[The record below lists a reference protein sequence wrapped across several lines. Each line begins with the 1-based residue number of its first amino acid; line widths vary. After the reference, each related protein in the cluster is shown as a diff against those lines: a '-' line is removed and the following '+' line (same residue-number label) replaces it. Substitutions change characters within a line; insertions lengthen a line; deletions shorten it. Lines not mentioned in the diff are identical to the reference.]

1 MTESRPQS
9 AAGAN
14 DGSPVQ
20 QLSDFSLVAGGPLYQ
35 FWRRTRLSGDSLE
48 LPQRRVLVLVVLIWL
63 PLLVLSIVDGRV
75 WGNGLE
81 LPFLHDIETHLRLLI
96 AAPLL
101 ILAEVVAHRTLYPIV
116 RQLVDNGLIRD
127 EARPQFDAAIA
138 SALRL
143 RNSVAVELLLLAF
156 VYAVGIPFIWRDQ
169 LALDVNSWYATFA
182 AGELQATN
190 AGRWLVYVSM
200 PVLQF
205 LMLRWYFRFF
215 VWGRF
220 LWQVSR
226 MRLNLEPTHPD
237 GTAGLLFL
245 ARSGRA
251 YRYVLLAVGTMLS
264 GTIASRI
271 FHDGATL
278 LEFKVEIFF
287 AVVVFLL
294 MVMGPLIFFY
304 PQLRAARRQGMMNY
318 GALGQVY
325 AREFNRK
332 WLRGQ
337 LPGDEPFLG
346 SADFQSLADLH
357 NGYQVVRG
365 IRLVPFTVKTLTS
378 LAMILLLPVA
388 PLVLTMVSVEQ
399 LIDRVLKTIL

>member
-1 MTESRPQS
+1 MIDTRPQS
-9 AAGAN
+9 ATGAN
-14 DGSPVQ
+14 DRTPVQ

-48 LPQRRVLVLVVLIWL
+48 LPQRRVLVLVVLIWV
-63 PLLVLSIVDGRV
+63 PLLVLSIVEGRA
-75 WGNGLE
+75 WGNGVA

-101 ILAEVVAHRTLYPIV
+101 ILAEVVAHRTLFPIV
-116 RQLVDNGLIRD
+116 RQLVDNGVVSE

-143 RNSVAVELLLLAF
+143 RNSVVVELLLVVF
-156 VYAVGIPFIWRDQ
+156 VYAVGMPLVWRDQ
-169 LALDVNSWYATFA
+169 LALDVNSWYATVA
-182 AGELQATN
+182 GGELLPSN

-205 LMLRWYFRFF
+205 LVLRWYFRFF

-220 LWQVSR
+220 LWHVSR
-226 MRLNLEPTHPD
+226 TRLHLEPTHPD

-251 YRYVLLAVGTMLS
+251 YRLVLLAFGTMLS
-264 GTIASRI
+264 GMIANRI
-271 FHDGATL
+271 FHAGATL
-278 LEFKVEIFF
+278 AEFKVEIVF
-287 AVVVFLL
+287 AVGVFVL
-294 MVMGPLIFFY
+294 MVLGPLIVFY
-304 PQLRAARRQGMMNY
+304 PQLRAARRQGMIEY
-318 GALGQVY
+318 GTLGQAY

-332 WLRGQ
+332 WLRGR
-337 LPGDEPFLG
+337 LPADEPLLG
-346 SADFQSLADLH
+346 NADFQSLADLH
-357 NGYQVVRG
+357 NGFQVVRG
-365 IRLVPFTVKTLTS
+365 VRLVPFTMKNATS
-378 LAMILLLPVA
+378 LAAILLLPVA

-399 LIDRVLKTIL
+399 LIDRLLKTLL